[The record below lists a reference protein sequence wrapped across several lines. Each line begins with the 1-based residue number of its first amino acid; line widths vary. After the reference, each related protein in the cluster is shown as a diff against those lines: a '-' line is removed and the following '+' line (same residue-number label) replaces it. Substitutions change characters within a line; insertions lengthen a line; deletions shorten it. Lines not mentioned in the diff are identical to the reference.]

1 MLTSAYP
8 NDSHST
14 LKMESERHN
23 GSFDVGRIRRDF
35 PILERTVK
43 GKPLV
48 YLDNAATTQKP
59 KAVIDALTAYY
70 TGCNANIHRGIHT
83 LAEEATAAFE
93 ATREAA
99 RRFIGAASTDEVV
112 FTRGTTESINLVAWS
127 WGRENLREGDEII
140 LSTLEHHSNI
150 VPWQMVAEE
159 RGARIRVVPVSED
172 GAFDYDEYLKLLS
185 GKTRIVS
192 IVHVSNALGV
202 VQPMDDI
209 IRAAHGVGA
218 LVLVDGA
225 QSAVHLDIDVQRLD
239 CDFYACS
246 AHKIYGPTG
255 VGILYAKRRHLE
267 AMRPFQGGGEMIREV
282 RFTGTT
288 YNDPPYRFEAGTPN
302 IADVVAFRAAIEY
315 VEAVGKPAIRMHEE
329 TLLAHASERVR
340 QIPAV
345 RILGDIPGRIG
356 VLSFTVEGIHPQDIG
371 ILLDNQGVAVRT
383 GHHCTQPLMHRFG
396 IAGTTRASLAMY
408 NTLEEMDS
416 FATALEKVVRMLS

>member
-1 MLTSAYP
+1 MA
-8 NDSHST
+8 
-14 LKMESERHN
+14 SEENHN
-23 GSFDVGRIRRDF
+23 TFDVRRIRADF
-35 PILERTVK
+35 PILQRTVK

-59 KAVIDALTAYY
+59 TAVIDALTAYY

-83 LAEEATAAFE
+83 LADEATAAFE

-99 RRFIGAASTDEVV
+99 RRFIGAASTEEII
-112 FTRGTTESINLVAWS
+112 FTRGTTESINLVAAS
-127 WGRENLREGDEII
+127 WGREHIREGDEII

-159 RGARIRVVPVSED
+159 RGARIRVVPVDED
-172 GAFDYDEYLKLLS
+172 GAFQYEAFLKLLS
-185 GKTRIVS
+185 TRTRIVS

-202 VQPMDDI
+202 VQPIEDI

-218 LVLVDGA
+218 QVLVDGA

-239 CDFYACS
+239 CDFFACA

-255 VGILYAKRRHLE
+255 VGILYAKHSILSTM
-267 AMRPFQGGGEMIREV
+267 APYQGGGEMIREV

-288 YNDPPYRFEAGTPN
+288 YNDPPFRFEAGTPN

-315 VEAVGKPAIRMHEE
+315 VEAIGKPVIRAHEE
-329 TLLAHASERVR
+329 ALLAQVSERVLK
-340 QIPAV
+340 IPGV

-356 VLSFTVEGIHPQDIG
+356 VLSFTVDGVHPQDIG

-396 IAGTTRASLAMY
+396 IAGTTRASLALY
-408 NTLEEMDS
+408 NTSEEMDF
-416 FATALEKVVRMLS
+416 FATSLEKVVRMLS